1 MIKGWLT
8 AVSAALI
15 FILLGIVCSVAY
27 SPLSDASESSPTI
40 PVSAQNTS
48 DINSSA
54 ELLYFVERLLT
65 YPSYPRSK
73 QVAILPGELPSN
85 LSVDI
90 PIPSDAAVI
99 GSLVRYEDTYE
110 QVEIILDV
118 PMGRNDVFAFY
129 RDSLKDAGWNET
141 EDFYPPGPSGFIS
154 SVESESVIFCRYEDK
169 GPSIEITAHN
179 LARAAGNVSDVRLDV
194 DTDPQTWQCTKP
206 SFEPLYGAD
215 RVEIVEIIPPLESPE
230 GAILGGG
237 SSGGGEGRW
246 QTDADLETEL
256 NVSELNTHYQKQLL
270 EADWV
275 LNDGGDTDTIAW
287 STWSFTDE
295 SGDPW
300 SGVFLVSEAGREN
313 TRFLYLMV
321 HACQ

>member
-27 SPLSDASESSPTI
+27 SPLSNASESSLTI
-40 PVSAQNTS
+40 QVSAENTS

-65 YPSYPRSK
+65 YPSYPLSK
-73 QVAILPGELPSN
+73 SVAILPGELPRN

-90 PIPSDAAVI
+90 SIPSDAAVI

-110 QVEIILDV
+110 
-118 PMGRNDVFAFY
+118 G
-129 RDSLKDAGWNET
+129 AGWNET
-141 EDFYPPGPSGFIS
+141 ENFYLPERSGFIS
-154 SVESESVIFCRYEDK
+154 SVEPESVIFCRYEDK

-179 LARAAGNVSDVRLDV
+179 LATAAGNVSDVRLHV

-206 SFEPLYGAD
+206 SFEPYGDD
-215 RVEIVEIIPPLESPE
+215 RAEIIPPLKAPE
-230 GAILGGG
+230 GAMLGGG
-237 SSGGGEGRW
+237 SSGGGKGRW
-246 QTDADLETEL
+246 QVGADIETEL
-256 NVSELNTHYQKQLL
+256 NVSELSTHYQKQLL

-295 SGDPW
+295 SGDLW
-300 SGVFLVSEAGREN
+300 SGFFLVSEGGREN

>member
-27 SPLSDASESSPTI
+27 SPLSDAPESSPTI
-40 PVSAQNTS
+40 QVSAQNTS

-65 YPSYPRSK
+65 YPSYPLSK

-99 GSLVRYEDTYE
+99 GSLVRYEGTYE

-141 EDFYPPGPSGFIS
+141 EDFYPHERSGFIS

-179 LARAAGNVSDVRLDV
+179 LATAAGNVSDVRLHV
-194 DTDPQTWQCTKP
+194 DTDPRTWRCTKS
-206 SFEPLYGAD
+206 SFEPYGDD
-215 RVEIVEIIPPLESPE
+215 RVEIIPPLESPE

-237 SSGGGEGRW
+237 SSGGGKGRW
-246 QTDADLETEL
+246 QVGADIETEL

-300 SGVFLVSEAGREN
+300 SGFFLVSEGGREN
-313 TRFLYLMV
+313 TRFLHLMV

>member
-27 SPLSDASESSPTI
+27 SPLSDAPESSPTI
-40 PVSAQNTS
+40 QVSAQNTS

-65 YPSYPRSK
+65 YPSYPLSK
-73 QVAILPGELPSN
+73 PVAILPGELPSN

-99 GSLVRYEDTYE
+99 GSLVRYEDAYE

-141 EDFYPPGPSGFIS
+141 EDFYPPERSGFIS
-154 SVESESVIFCRYEDK
+154 SVEPESVIFCRYEDE

-179 LARAAGNVSDVRLDV
+179 LARAAGNVSDVRLHV
-194 DTDPQTWQCTKP
+194 DTDPQTWRCAKSYFKP
-206 SFEPLYGAD
+206 YGDD
-215 RVEIVEIIPPLESPE
+215 RVEIIPPLKPPE
-230 GAILGGG
+230 GAMLGGSG
-237 SSGGGEGRW
+237 LGGGEGRW
-246 QTDADLETEL
+246 QADADIETEL

-300 SGVFLVSEAGREN
+300 SGLFLVSDAGREN

>member
-15 FILLGIVCSVAY
+15 FILLGIMCSVAY

-40 PVSAQNTS
+40 AVSAQNTS
-48 DINSSA
+48 DVNSSA

-65 YPSYPRSK
+65 YPSYPLSK
-73 QVAILPGELPSN
+73 PVAILPGELPSN
-85 LSVDI
+85 LSIDI

-99 GSLVRYEDTYE
+99 GSLVRYDDTYE

-118 PMGRNDVFAFY
+118 PMAPNDVFAFY
-129 RDSLKDAGWNET
+129 RDSLKGAGWNET
-141 EDFYPPGPSGFIS
+141 ENFYLPERSGFIS
-154 SVESESVIFCRYEDK
+154 SVEPESVIFCRYEDK

-179 LARAAGNVSDVRLDV
+179 LATAAGNVSDVRLHV

-206 SFEPLYGAD
+206 SFEPYGDD
-215 RVEIVEIIPPLESPE
+215 RAEIIPPLTPPE
-230 GAILGGG
+230 GAMLGGSGLGGG
-237 SSGGGEGRW
+237 GRW
-246 QTDADLETEL
+246 QADADIETEL
-256 NVSELNTHYQKQLL
+256 NVSELSTHYQKQLL

-295 SGDPW
+295 SGDLW
-300 SGVFLVSEAGREN
+300 SGFFLVSEGGREN

>member
-27 SPLSDASESSPTI
+27 SPLSDAPESSPTI

-65 YPSYPRSK
+65 YSSYPQSK
-73 QVAILPGELPSN
+73 PVAIFPGELPDN

-99 GSLVRYEDTYE
+99 GSLVRPEGTYE
-110 QVEIILDV
+110 RVEIILDV
-118 PMGRNDVFAFY
+118 PMGPNDVFAFY
-129 RDSLKDAGWNET
+129 RDSMNGAGWNET
-141 EDFYPPGPSGFIS
+141 EDFYPPERSGFIS
-154 SVESESVIFCRYEDK
+154 SVEPRKSVIFCRYEDE
-169 GPSIEITAHN
+169 GPSIEIIARN
-179 LARAAGNVSDVRLDV
+179 LTTAAGNVSDVRLHV
-194 DTDPQTWQCTKP
+194 DTDPQTWRCVRSSFKP
-206 SFEPLYGAD
+206 YGED
-215 RVEIVEIIPPLESPE
+215 RAEIIPPLTPPE
-230 GAILGGG
+230 GAMLG
-237 SSGGGEGRW
+237 SSGWGGGGGRW
-246 QTDADLETEL
+246 QADADIETEL

-270 EADWV
+270 DADWV
-275 LNDGGDTDTIAW
+275 LNECGDTDTIAW

-295 SGDPW
+295 FGDPW
-300 SGVFLVSEAGREN
+300 SGILLVSEGGREN
-313 TRFLYLMV
+313 TRFLYLIV

>member
-1 MIKGWLT
+1 MRKGWLT

-15 FILLGIVCSVAY
+15 FILLGIACSVAY
-27 SPLSDASESSPTI
+27 SPLSDASESSHTI
-40 PVSAQNTS
+40 PVSAENTS

-65 YPSYPRSK
+65 YSSYPQSK
-73 QVAILPGELPSN
+73 PVAIFPGELPDN

-99 GSLVRYEDTYE
+99 GSLVRPGGTYE
-110 QVEIILDV
+110 RVEIILDV
-118 PMGRNDVFAFY
+118 SMGPNDVFAFY
-129 RDSLKDAGWNET
+129 RDSMNDAGWNET
-141 EDFYPPGPSGFIS
+141 EDFYPPERSGFIS
-154 SVESESVIFCRYEDK
+154 SVEPESVIFCRYEDK

-179 LARAAGNVSDVRLDV
+179 LATAAGNVSDVRLHV
-194 DTDPQTWQCTKP
+194 DTDPQTWRCTKSYFKP
-206 SFEPLYGAD
+206 YGDD
-215 RVEIVEIIPPLESPE
+215 RVEIIPPLKPPE
-230 GAILGGG
+230 GAMLGGSG
-237 SSGGGEGRW
+237 LGGGEGRW
-246 QTDADLETEL
+246 QADADIETEL

-300 SGVFLVSEAGREN
+300 SGFFLVSEAGREN
-313 TRFLYLMV
+313 MRFLYLMV
-321 HACQ
+321 YASQ